1 MDANGNTLVELGIE
15 LMKNLLVLFN
25 LILLPLFGYGQNKYY
40 GTFTGD
46 LSGGTNLQATNV
58 VNLTNKSA
66 AVSMVGEDSTGHLT
80 TNAVPSGGGTVY
92 ATNIVGAI
100 PQAPT
105 VTIANNNPATNLVMV
120 TDASGNRWWSNA
132 IPGRVSVPATNLVGT
147 VPAANLP
154 TLPYAALTKT
164 NQADYYSG
172 NSTGVSITNFNNL
185 TVNNFTGSLMNGTL
199 TNNLAGTYSISAYA
213 TIADGN
219 GSNPIYYLGVFT
231 NGVLAGY
238 ADEDLSE
245 YSTPA
250 QSNLKLNI
258 GTQLFQLPAGTGIQ
272 LKVWQAVNAPET
284 YDFLFVNL
292 SVQAH

>member
-40 GTFTGD
+40 GTFTG
-46 LSGGTNLQATNV
+46 SGSGLTNLNPANISTNGSTSGQV
-58 VNLTNKSA
+58 LANLGNGTVGFTN
-66 AVSMVGEDSTGHLT
+66 G
-80 TNAVPSGGGTVY
+80 GGGTVY
-92 ATNIVGAI
+92 ATNI
-100 PQAPT
+100 
-105 VTIANNNPATNLVMV
+105 
-120 TDASGNRWWSNA
+120 
-132 IPGRVSVPATNLVGT
+132 VGT

-213 TIADGN
+213 TIVGSN
-219 GSNPIYYLGVFT
+219 SSNPIYYLGVFT

-245 YSTPA
+245 YSMSL
-250 QSNLKLNI
+250 QSNQKLNI
-258 GTQLFQLPAGTGIQ
+258 GTQLFQLPAGTGIR
-272 LKVWQAVNAPET
+272 LKVWQAVAAPET
-284 YDFLFVNL
+284 YNFLFVNL